1 MIIHTRCSI
10 GHAIVS
16 NTRIAMRSIRK
27 LPMYLASPITVTL
40 HFSQSVDTAKVRDSS
55 HLLIYLILPQAPTEE
70 NAVLCL
76 PGHCQLQW
84 LPLPLSVYPLL
95 CVLIPAWRGS
105 IRGVV
110 VEIVPWCSSRGGR
123 GPMGKARSPHT
134 LSSISGLFF
143 AWVMERAIC

>member
-55 HLLIYLILPQAPTEE
+55 HLLIYLILPRARTEE
-70 NAVLCL
+70 TAVPPCQGTVNSSSDTTMCAHPSVKRSNHMSCCRNSPLMHQWRRRWWWWRAHWECGL
-76 PGHCQLQW
+76 PSHLVVHC
-84 LPLPLSVYPLL
+84 
-95 CVLIPAWRGS
+95 
-105 IRGVV
+105 
-110 VEIVPWCSSRGGR
+110 
-123 GPMGKARSPHT
+123 
-134 LSSISGLFF
+134 
-143 AWVMERAIC
+143 